1 MPTYNYKC
9 RNENCEVDIYKQR
22 KSMREYKEPA
32 HCPSCNELNERLNND
47 FCKNFKL
54 VGGGW
59 FATSGSYATDVRQ
72 VSLDVQNR
80 IHRKNAG
87 SGE

>member
-1 MPTYNYKC
+1 MPSYNYEC
-9 RNENCEVDIYKQR
+9 SNENCETNIYSQTR
-22 KSMREYKEPA
+22 SMSEYKEPA
-32 HCPSCNELNERLNND
+32 RCPMCDELNERLNND

-59 FATSGSYATDVRQ
+59 ESTGYSTNAQQ
-72 VSLDVQNR
+72 VSLEVQNR
-80 IHRKNAG
+80 INRKNAG